1 MYVFLCTV
9 FHWINYTET
18 WTRILKVKTFTSMI
32 MVHTVYDGVHHV
44 LLDTQYGHLILILKW
59 RTFSYQSLN

>member
-9 FHWINYTET
+9 FHLINYTET
-18 WTRILKVKTFTSMI
+18 WTMILKVKTFTSMI

-44 LLDTQYGHLILILKW
+44 LLDTVW
-59 RTFSYQSLN
+59 TFNINS

>member
-18 WTRILKVKTFTSMI
+18 WTMTFTSMI

-44 LLDTQYGHLILILKW
+44 LLYTMDI
-59 RTFSYQSLN
+59 